1 MRILFRLCWKY
12 CCCSAE
18 LECYVHSYP
27 CLTTSYVV
35 VQSLDAEAV
44 WRSVCSLYFVLE
56 IAVIGQSEF
65 ITCIDG
71 VAGQIQLFRCAEAD
85 GICAIAC
92 GDPLIAVN
100 ISGEHHAV
108 SACAEANSVAA
119 QSKVLCHWVSFL

>member
-1 MRILFRLCWKY
+1 M
-12 CCCSAE
+12 
-18 LECYVHSYP
+18 
-27 CLTTSYVV
+27 
-35 VQSLDAEAV
+35 
-44 WRSVCSLYFVLE
+44 LE

-119 QSKVLCHWVSFL
+119 QSKVLCHWVSFPVERIPVRIMPLGVEGGIERAVSCH